1 VGSSETSYVYKYGR
15 GYNWFVNEG
24 ILELKKL
31 LLVYPQSDVI
41 LNFGVNDLG
50 NISKYIQIYQELI
63 NTYPKAHF
71 YVMAVNPVDD
81 VKYPSLVQRNKTT
94 KLVTI
99 FNSILKSAFPDCYI
113 DTYSYLESSGY
124 ETLDGCHYT
133 TATCLK
139 IYHYTLSEIQKNSIL
154 IYVLDEKN
162 NIFDHQNIYV
172 NYYIRNVSLYEDL
185 YQAFLKSKDFLLK
198 KINTISLKSG
208 KINYHI
214 IKNNILYIESFR
226 NYIVI
231 HTSISDYTLRYTLKK
246 IHKKLG
252 NEFVRLAHAEGVFR
266 TQDVLISEE
275 KL

>member
-1 VGSSETSYVYKYGR
+1 MIKILWLLESKINSD
-15 GYNWFVNEG
+15 FINE
-24 ILELKKL
+24 ISDELELKIQISSSFEKETI
-31 LLVYPQSDVI
+31 YDVI
-41 LNFGVNDLG
+41 ILENLAI
-50 NISKYIQIYQELI
+50 IS
-63 NTYPKAHF
+63 H
-71 YVMAVNPVDD
+71 
-81 VKYPSLVQRNKTT
+81 
-94 KLVTI
+94 
-99 FNSILKSAFPDCYI
+99 
-113 DTYSYLESSGY
+113 
-124 ETLDGCHYT
+124 
-133 TATCLK
+133 
-139 IYHYTLSEIQKNSIL
+139 LSEIQKNSIL

-246 IHKKLG
+246 IHKKLLQKMYDTCIMKEQIKKKSVEG
-252 NEFVRLAHAEGVFR
+252 RKGLWTIAVEVRSKTKAISVMMDSCTHSVFPLMPEDSIFCGFVFLVP
-266 TQDVLISEE
+266 
-275 KL
+275 

>member
-1 VGSSETSYVYKYGR
+1 M
-15 GYNWFVNEG
+15 N
-24 ILELKKL
+24 
-31 LLVYPQSDVI
+31 
-41 LNFGVNDLG
+41 
-50 NISKYIQIYQELI
+50 
-63 NTYPKAHF
+63 A
-71 YVMAVNPVDD
+71 
-81 VKYPSLVQRNKTT
+81 
-94 KLVTI
+94 
-99 FNSILKSAFPDCYI
+99 
-113 DTYSYLESSGY
+113 
-124 ETLDGCHYT
+124 
-133 TATCLK
+133 
-139 IYHYTLSEIQKNSIL
+139 
-154 IYVLDEKN
+154 DEKN

-252 NEFVRLAHAEGVFR
+252 NEFVQCHKSYLVNLNNVICIKENTIELKNEVTLPIGNKYK
-266 TQDVLISEE
+266 QNLYNLIY
-275 KL
+275 K